1 MPFGYEKYNTDII
14 DTTEKKRICGYFIL
28 SDLHKISPISIRLRT
43 EELTEEISKHDD
55 WILESVIWDA
65 THVIDTNREG
75 LNTILEKAK
84 NDEFDILLL
93 HHVNLISR
101 HSNKAFD
108 YAVKIHQAG
117 KSIYGYADEIYS
129 LDDMNAKLHLSIK
142 RRKQYETQGN

>member
-1 MPFGYEKYNTDII
+1 MQFGYEKFSI
-14 DTTEKKRICGYFIL
+14 DSIKTTNKKRICGYFVL
-28 SDLHKISPISIRLRT
+28 SDLHKITSVSIRLRT
-43 EELTEEISKHDD
+43 EDLIDEISKHDD

-65 THVIDTNREG
+65 THTIDTNREG

-93 HHVNLISR
+93 NHVSLISR

-108 YAVKIHQAG
+108 YAVQLHQAG
-117 KSIYGYADEIYS
+117 KSIYGIVDEIYS